1 MNAQDV
7 MTQPVVSI
15 AQDATI
21 LEAVGLMLRHRMRG
35 LPVVET
41 RQDNWSVS

>member
-1 MNAQDV
+1 MKAHDV

-21 LEAVGLMLRHRMRG
+21 LEAVGLMLRHK
-35 LPVVET
+35 
-41 RQDNWSVS
+41 SVGFQS